1 MTNWR
6 GPAHVIADTIAH
18 VKSVHTIG
26 GLYLWEFFLSLTYEY
41 AIITGKRKI
50 TRASLLFMGCRWCTL
65 LVVILEFVAFDSD
78 MSRQIDCQALV
89 TIGLTFASL
98 SSLFASALVIL
109 RIYALW
115 EQNNIVIAISST
127 IWLANAVS
135 YVYSLATM
143 RGHRFG
149 DLCVIDNILHTRRSG
164 IWGLLYTQGL
174 AWVALFTLVEV
185 PPMVFIML
193 NLNDPMDLMFMAPGA
208 ICTTV
213 GASRMYLWLVNSA
226 AFNSPPTTCDKEQSA
241 RTRVIVIGP
250 LNSTEDSYDGGGAI
264 KHPDCTP

>member
-1 MTNWR
+1 
-6 GPAHVIADTIAH
+6 
-18 VKSVHTIG
+18 
-26 GLYLWEFFLSLTYEY
+26 
-41 AIITGKRKI
+41 
-50 TRASLLFMGCRWCTL
+50 MGCRWCTL

-78 MSRQIDCQALV
+78 MSHQMDCQALV
-89 TIGLTFASL
+89 TIDLTFATL
-98 SSLFASALVIL
+98 SFLFASALVIL

-135 YVYSLATM
+135 YVYSLATL
-143 RGHRFG
+143 RGQRFG
-149 DLCVIDNILHTRRSG
+149 DLCVIDNLLHTRVCIFSTFITDLALLVLMLLGVLRWKKTHERSG
-164 IWGLLYTQGL
+164 IWELLYTQGL

-185 PPMVFIML
+185 PPVVFIML

-241 RTRVIVIGP
+241 GTRVIVLGP
-250 LNSTEDSYDGGGAI
+250 LNSTEDSYDGGGTI
-264 KHPDCTP
+264 KHLD